1 VAGLALTAAT
11 PLLSG
16 RMVAGHDALEHATR
30 TAEYA
35 RALADGIWWPGWAP
49 DLGHG
54 YGEPVFMFN
63 PPLFYVL
70 AAVPVLAGLPVVSA
84 VNLACILLLAIGGL
98 GMYAWSVRFLG
109 KLGGLVAATAYVWA
123 PYVLLDL
130 YVRQAL
136 TELAAACVLP
146 WSLWALARTCEAP
159 GRRRVAL
166 AAVAV
171 GGLLLTSTPAA
182 VVTAPALV
190 GQIIALFHARRPA
203 AAARSLAAL
212 ALGALL
218 SASFWVPALTERQQ
232 VRFDRLLTG
241 QPAYYNH
248 FVEPWQLLSSN
259 WGYGV
264 SVPGPNDGMGF
275 GLGEAHLVLAAC
287 ALVLIFGRHARGVVG
302 RQLWLAVALVALG
315 AGLSMELTS
324 PIWDRVAVL
333 QYLQFPWRFL
343 LLAALGC
350 ATLAAA
356 PATLLSRRHPSAAT
370 AAAALSISLIVVCS
384 WGRAQPGDLVAAFD
398 EKFTSTAI
406 ANRDRAQGTAYEY
419 ETIWTEGRPGQPAR
433 SRLLIQSGSADIVQV
448 GGSSQ
453 QQRFKLTARTRT
465 RLRLSTFYF
474 PGWRV
479 FVDDHERPI
488 EYWNPSGLIE
498 FVVERGEHVVEA
510 RFEPTP
516 EGWLGRALA
525 GLGLLALVLTFA
537 WGASWP
543 AVGAIWIRGATRIP
557 PPLPPQGRKALP
569 PAPLPLRERGGG

>member
-1 VAGLALTAAT
+1 MPLAPTL
-11 PLLSG
+11 PL
-16 RMVAGHDALEHATR
+16 
-30 TAEYA
+30 
-35 RALADGIWWPGWAP
+35 
-49 DLGHG
+49 
-54 YGEPVFMFN
+54 
-63 PPLFYVL
+63 VL
-70 AAVPVLAGLPVVSA
+70 
-84 VNLACILLLAIGGL
+84 
-98 GMYAWSVRFLG
+98 
-109 KLGGLVAATAYVWA
+109 LVAAVGLCAYTYLGYPAILELLRVVRRA
-123 PYVLLDL
+123 PPH
-130 YVRQAL
+130 RPQR
-136 TELAAACVLP
+136 LAAEWPAI
-146 WSLWALARTCEAP
+146 S
-159 GRRRVAL
+159 VAL
-166 AAVAV
+166 PVYNEVEGIASTLERILAIEYPAERRQILVVSDASTDGTDEIVTRFAPRGVELVRLPQRRGKTAAEN
-171 GGLLLTSTPAA
+171 
-182 VVTAPALV
+182 
-190 GQIIALFHARRPA
+190 
-203 AAARSLAAL
+203 AARS
-212 ALGALL
+212 
-218 SASFWVPALTERQQ
+218 R
-232 VRFDRLLTG
+232 LTG
-241 QPAYYNH
+241 EIIVNTDA
-248 FVEPWQLLSSN
+248 
-259 WGYGV
+259 
-264 SVPGPNDGMGF
+264 SVRIDAG
-275 GLGEAHLVLAAC
+275 
-287 ALVLIFGRHARGVVG
+287 
-302 RQLWLAVALVALG
+302 AVK
-315 AGLSMELTS
+315 
-324 PIWDRVAVL
+324 
-333 QYLQFPWRFL
+333 
-343 LLAALGC
+343 
-350 ATLAAA
+350 
-356 PATLLSRRHPSAAT
+356 H
-370 AAAALSISLIVVCS
+370 
-384 WGRAQPGDLVAAFD
+384 LVAAFD